1 VANIIRCRRGRLR
14 LINSNDPKASSLHRP
29 LFFWSLPFTFL
40 YFSLPIFGKS
50 LGASA
55 LEIGGLFS
63 VFTLTTLI
71 LRPVVGWA
79 LDRFGRKQ
87 FLVSALVVYTLA
99 MGAFAIAQSMKGL
112 YLARFIQ
119 GVGSSLLWIS
129 VNTIVAD
136 LTTESDRGQAMGRID
151 QVTSRGG
158 LVGVFAGFIYM
169 VSLPNEF
176 SWQTLFI
183 GYSLMMAVGAW
194 LAWRNVPETLPG
206 ATTAQPASAVSK
218 QLLFLLVIIFITG
231 VSEAMLSPIYL
242 IYLQDKF
249 TTEITILAWAFLP
262 AGLIGALF
270 AARLGGLSD
279 RFGRARMMAL
289 GLAGSGL
296 ISFLLPSLPSLLWLA
311 VLYTVSAGI
320 WGISEPAE
328 AAMVADLTGS
338 ERRGMAYGLYAFAG
352 NLGFTFG
359 PLLGGMLYDTIG
371 QEAPFYLNATV
382 LVASAIWVLV
392 FLRRRSFQNGQ
403 DQFISEEE
411 DRAA

>member
-1 VANIIRCRRGRLR
+1 VGEPRGR
-14 LINSNDPKASSLHRP
+14 STASLHRP

-40 YFSLPIFGKS
+40 YFALPIFGKA

-63 VFTLTTLI
+63 VFTITTLI

-87 FLVSALVVYTLA
+87 FLVAALWIYTLA
-99 MGAFAIAQSMKGL
+99 MGAFAFASSLTGL

-136 LTTESDRGQAMGRID
+136 LTTASDRGQAMGRID

-158 LVGVFAGFIYM
+158 LVGVFVGFIYM
-169 VSLPNEF
+169 VSLPDEF

-194 LAWRNVPETLPG
+194 LAWKNVPETLPSVP
-206 ATTAQPASAVSK
+206 TSQPASAVSK
-218 QLLFLLVIIFITG
+218 QLVLLLVIIFITG
-231 VSEAMLSPIYL
+231 LSEAMLSPIYL

-249 TTEITILAWAFLP
+249 TTDMTILAWAFLP
-262 AGLIGALF
+262 AGLVSAFF

-296 ISFLLPSLPSLLWLA
+296 ISFLLPGLPSLLWLA
-311 VLYTVSAGI
+311 VLYTLSAAI

-359 PLLGGMLYDTIG
+359 PLLGGILYDRIG
-371 QEAPFYLNATV
+371 QEAPFYLNAMV

-392 FLRRRSFQNGQ
+392 FLRRRSFQNVQ
-403 DQFISEEE
+403 DHSIVEEE
-411 DRAA
+411 DRGI